1 MTNDE
6 KYNNYKKRKILRYLT
21 IIFSLLTIILEAFAL
36 FRVISFLWGLIPFCL
51 LYIAKYYYATVGE
64 EKTKKKKNKSKN
76 KASKE

>member
-6 KYNNYKKRKILRYLT
+6 KYNNYKKRKMLRYLT

-51 LYIAKYYYATVGE
+51 LYIAKYYYAIVGE
-64 EKTKKKKNKSKN
+64 DKTKKKKKSK
-76 KASKE
+76 KTSD

>member
-51 LYIAKYYYATVGE
+51 LYIAKYYYAIVG